1 MTIET
6 TKMNNHNTLI
16 ESEIQV
22 LATAN
27 LQKEVEEELKG
38 DPSEDFSKA
47 ELLIEGE
54 VEKPKRKKKKTN
66 GE

>member
-6 TKMNNHNTLI
+6 TNMNNFKPLI

-22 LATAN
+22 LATAS
-27 LQKEVEEELKG
+27 LEKEVEEELKS
-38 DPSEDFSKA
+38 DPSEDFTKA
-47 ELLIEGE
+47 ELLLEGE